1 MSLPNALANS
11 IRRDGAES
19 TLVAQRCRQCA
30 TVLFPAG
37 CLCARCGGT
46 SLEQIDLSGRGRIWS
61 WTMVHR
67 APAGMK
73 VPYFVAW
80 VDFPEGPRLFGQVS
94 GKPGNLRTGMEVS
107 LAFGLP
113 PSGKPDDAYYF
124 IPLTTAVNP
133 G

>member
-1 MSLPNALANS
+1 MSLPSALAHN
-11 IRRDGAES
+11 IRRDGAGG
-19 TLVAQRCRQCA
+19 TLVAQRCRQCT

-37 CLCARCGGT
+37 SICAKCG
-46 SLEQIDLSGRGRIWS
+46 SNELDQIELSSTGRVWS

-73 VPYFVAW
+73 APYFVAW

-94 GKPGNLRTGMEVS
+94 GEPGSLHSGMKVR
-107 LAFGLP
+107 LAFGTP

-124 IPLTTAVNP
+124 IPLT
-133 G
+133 GG